1 MNRIHGA
8 IDTYHMV
15 WDLWPHP
22 MLRLWIQWVNHEFT
36 DGGIVYARLAEFMC
50 LSGQVLPFRDI
61 KAKG

>member
-1 MNRIHGA
+1 VASSDAEAVDPTNF
-8 IDTYHMV
+8 
-15 WDLWPHP
+15 
-22 MLRLWIQWVNHEFT
+22 WVNHEFT